1 MTSRPD
7 KKAVKSNKAQSGL
20 VFNSFSMENDAL
32 FRKQSF
38 KLDTNTIN
46 VITGKNINSGN
57 EENPNGVGKS
67 YFFSAI
73 PEFILDEPTVGS
85 KKDKT
90 RIGTKTLEL
99 TKDGVPYK
107 FIRSFT
113 AGKESIAVYKNGKDL
128 AIRELKEAK
137 AYINKVIGLNKAE
150 IYTLL
155 HLNFLTPHPLISGD
169 TTARKAFFTS
179 FFRQFDLLESYKLLV
194 AEALAKAKIKSA
206 QYVEVDKQKMALE
219 ARLPRESLSTL
230 RKEKKALEEEFEEL
244 SAEFPVLMEACS
256 LKEKLDS
263 HKSRFRELLGL
274 LDLSNSITEDDVS
287 VRIKSVRSEGRA
299 LEQKIAD
306 IRSRAASIK
315 QRRKLLVRIKELESE
330 LTDKEA
336 VDISALKSK
345 LSSIEERLSIISS
358 EREEVARERARLER
372 EKYELEHK
380 VEHLESAVSGSCSY
394 CGSTLTPKKSTRE
407 ELSLRRKELVAV
419 SKKLEV
425 VGSKNSTEEEQA
437 LKKKASALRISLD
450 EARQLE
456 ATRKELA
463 SLREALPEKVSE
475 HAETEDTVRKQIEFI
490 DETLANLDRL
500 KPIVVLKEQWK
511 NIPKMIRDKV
521 SSQDLSQLRARMS
534 TLNSCIAVV
543 ASKIAS
549 LEELASSIADLNAR
563 AAQLEDSAAELEE
576 LEVLNKAFSKRGAE
590 TLIIKSLC
598 GQVQDQ
604 INKYAKLILPEDFVF
619 SLDLS
624 TDFSI
629 LVTRIADG
637 KEKTSDVRKLSGAEA
652 GLFALVLLISLLSFV
667 PKSRRPNL
675 LVMDEP
681 MATMGEANEERFV
694 KFLPTLRSVIPN
706 IVVITPRQVD
716 RFRDMDHALWQV
728 EKKGLRSRIV
738 RVER

>member
-1 MTSRPD
+1 MNSRPD
-7 KKAVKSNKAQSGL
+7 KKAVKSNKAPSGL

-38 KLDTNTIN
+38 QLDTNTIN

-67 YFFSAI
+67 YFFSAL

-90 RIGTKTLEL
+90 RVGTKTLEL

-107 FIRSFT
+107 FVRAFT
-113 AGKESIAVYKNGKDL
+113 SGKESITVCKNGRDL

-137 AYINKVIGLNKAE
+137 AYINKVIGLNKSE

-169 TTARKAFFTS
+169 TTVRKAFFTS

-194 AEALAKAKIKSA
+194 TEALAKAKIKSA
-206 QYVEVDKQKMALE
+206 QYVEVDKQKTALE
-219 ARLPRESLSTL
+219 ARLPKESLSSL
-230 RKEKKALEEEFEEL
+230 RKEKKTLEEEFELL

-263 HKSRFRELLGL
+263 HKARFRELIGI
-274 LDLSNSITEDDVS
+274 LSFSSSVTEEDVAASIKTF
-287 VRIKSVRSEGRA
+287 RSKGRT
-299 LEQKIAD
+299 LEQKIAE
-306 IRSRAASIK
+306 IRSRSSSIK
-315 QRRKLLVRIKELESE
+315 QRKRLLAKIAEIESQ
-330 LTDKEA
+330 LAEA
-336 VDISALKSK
+336 KVLDVESLKNK
-345 LSSIEERLSIISS
+345 LSSVEDRLSASS
-358 EREEVARERARLER
+358 NKREEAADSKAKLER
-372 EKYELEHK
+372 EKYDLDHK
-380 VEHLESAVSGSCSY
+380 IEHLESAVSGSCSY
-394 CGSTLTPKKSTRE
+394 CGSTLAPKKSARE
-407 ELSLRRKELVAV
+407 ELQLRK
-419 SKKLEV
+419 
-425 VGSKNSTEEEQA
+425 
-437 LKKKASALRISLD
+437 
-450 EARQLE
+450 
-456 ATRKELA
+456 KELA
-463 SLREALPEKVSE
+463 SVVDKLEAIGQESYTEEEKALKSRLSNLRSRLEEAREQSLLRKELENLRSALPEKVAE
-475 HAETEDTVRKQIEFI
+475 HEETEEQVNSEVESV
-490 DETLANLDRL
+490 DEALANLDRL

-511 NIPKMIRDKV
+511 AIPKTIRDKV
-521 SSQDLSQLRARMS
+521 SSQDLAQLRSRMS
-534 TLNSCIAVV
+534 TLNSAVAV
-543 ASKIAS
+543 AASKIAS
-549 LEELASSIADLNAR
+549 LEELANSIAELNTR
-563 AAQLEDSAAELEE
+563 AAQLEDAATELEE

-619 SLDLS
+619 SLDLA

-629 LVTRIADG
+629 LVTRIAEG
-637 KEKTSDVRKLSGAEA
+637 KEKTSDVRKLSGAES

-706 IVVITPRQVD
+706 IVVITPRQVE
-716 RFRDMDHALWQV
+716 RFRDMEHTLWQI

-738 RVER
+738 KVER

>member
-1 MTSRPD
+1 MNQRPD
-7 KKAVKSNKAQSGL
+7 KKAVKSSKAQSGL

-32 FRKQSF
+32 FKKQHF
-38 KLDTNTIN
+38 QLDTNTIN

-90 RIGTKTLEL
+90 RVGTKTLEL

-107 FIRSFT
+107 FIRSFN
-113 AGKESIAVYKNGKDL
+113 AGKESIAVYKNGRDL

-137 AYINKVIGLNKAE
+137 AYINKVIGLNKSE

-194 AEALAKAKIKSA
+194 TEALSKAKIKSA
-206 QYVEVDKQKMALE
+206 QYVEVDKQKTALE
-219 ARLPRESLSTL
+219 ARLPKESLSSL
-230 RKEKKALEEEFEEL
+230 RKEKKALEEEFEVL

-263 HKSRFRELLGL
+263 HRDRFRELIRI
-274 LDLSNSITEDDVS
+274 LDLSNTVTEEDVS
-287 VRIKSVRSEGRA
+287 ASIKAFRVKGRA
-299 LEQKIAD
+299 LEQKIAE
-306 IRSRAASIK
+306 IRGRADSIK
-315 QRRKLLVRIKELESE
+315 QRKRLLSRIKELESDLSGTE
-330 LTDKEA
+330 TVDLDK
-336 VDISALKSK
+336 LKFK
-345 LSSIEERLSIISS
+345 LSSVEEQLNRISTQ
-358 EREEVARERARLER
+358 REAATKARTRLER
-372 EKYELEHK
+372 EKYDLEHK
-380 VEHLESAVSGSCSY
+380 VEHLESAVSGNCSY
-394 CGSTLTPKKSTRE
+394 CGSTLSPKKSTRE
-407 ELSLRRKELVAV
+407 ELNLRKKELLAV
-419 SKKLEV
+419 VTKLEEV
-425 VGSKNSTEEEQA
+425 ESENSATEETT
-437 LKKKASALRISLD
+437 LKKRAATLRSSLD
-450 EARQLE
+450 TALQT
-456 ATRKELA
+456 ASMRKELA
-463 SLREALPEKVSE
+463 SLREALPEKVAE
-475 HAETEDTVRKQIEFI
+475 HEETEDVVRKQIDSV
-490 DETLANLDRL
+490 DEALANLDRL
-500 KPIVVLKEQWK
+500 KPIVMLKEQRK
-511 NIPKMIRDKV
+511 AIPKTIRDKV
-521 SSQDLSQLRARMS
+521 SSQDLAQLRSRMS
-534 TLNSCIAVV
+534 MLNSAIAVA

-549 LEELASSIADLNAR
+549 LEELANSIAELNTR
-563 AAQLEDSAAELEE
+563 AAQLEDAATELEE

-629 LVTRIADG
+629 LVTRISEG
-637 KEKTSDVRKLSGAEA
+637 KEKTSDVRKLSGAES

-706 IVVITPRQVD
+706 IVVITPRQVE
-716 RFRDMDHALWQV
+716 RFRDMEHTLWQV

-738 RVER
+738 KVER